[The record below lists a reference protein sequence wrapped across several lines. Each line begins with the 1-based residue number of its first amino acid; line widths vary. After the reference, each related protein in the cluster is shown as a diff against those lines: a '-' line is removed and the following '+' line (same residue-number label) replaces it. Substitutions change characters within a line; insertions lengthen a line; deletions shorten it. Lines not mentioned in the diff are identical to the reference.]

1 MNKRFFTGWLPVD
14 AERAYAPAT
23 AERAA
28 APRLVFEVTI
38 KDSAGVE
45 FPEKCFIDDARL
57 IAAHADRL
65 TAGAAVCIE
74 GEQTARPWHDR
85 GVLKGFVR
93 EVRVL
98 GIDIPNRAGK
108 PRKEEKADKAEVPA
122 NGSIGGHES

>member
-1 MNKRFFTGWLPVD
+1 MNKRFFDGWLPQD

-28 APRLVFEVTI
+28 APRLVFKVMLS
-38 KDSAGVE
+38 DSAGTE
-45 FPEKCFIDDARL
+45 FDEKCFIDDARL
-57 IAAHADRL
+57 IAAVEARL
-65 TAGAAVCIE
+65 TAGAAVFIE

-98 GIDIPNRAGK
+98 EIKVPNRG
-108 PRKEEKADKAEVPA
+108 RAEVPRDEQEQEKPA
-122 NGSIGGHES
+122 RE